1 MADRDAIEIRIGND
15 IVVGLMPRLP
25 LRQLLHRSYQRALGY
40 TSDAD
45 REALAARKAGDPM
58 PEPSEEAD
66 PYAAGCALVAVIGR
80 PHLKWGE
87 RPILV
92 VELHA
97 SAALGDEALLAV
109 LRGKVPSWWLPDEVI
124 RVPRMP
130 LSPTGKIDK
139 TRLRVEY
146 GGGA

>member
-1 MADRDAIEIRIGND
+1 
-15 IVVGLMPRLP
+15 V
-25 LRQLLHRSYQRALGY
+25 
-40 TSDAD
+40 
-45 REALAARKAGDPM
+45 
-58 PEPSEEAD
+58 
-66 PYAAGCALVAVIGR
+66 ALVAVIGR

-92 VELHA
+92 VELR
-97 SAALGDEALLAV
+97 AAAAIGDEALLGS

-124 RVPRMP
+124 HVPRMP

-146 GGGA
+146 GGERLSRP